1 VPLLAPL
8 LINTTVI
15 ASTDAAGP
23 NTRAPPRAYEDN
35 CRFRLLAGSASP
47 PPAFAA
53 FSGQP
58 QADVADW
65 GRMCVAHHAIVAG
78 RQALKLGRC

>member
-1 VPLLAPL
+1 MPL
-8 LINTTVI
+8 LINTTAI

-23 NTRAPPRAYEDN
+23 NTSARRRGHAKAIAASACALALLPRP
-35 CRFRLLAGSASP
+35 RL
-47 PPAFAA
+47 FAT

-65 GRMCVAHHAIVAG
+65 GRMCVAHHAIAAG